1 MRRFFLTVLIF
12 AVVFVFCGCGGG
24 GYPEIKIDAA
34 KMANAIINGVD
45 FESNMQQINKDS
57 ISAFIDLP
65 GADPAYM
72 FMGAGEKADSFGVF
86 VFDSESDSKDGEKA
100 MRVLFKN
107 TGSAISI
114 SCESG
119 GETVPVGEAP
129 SDIVEARVFM
139 TDAAVLYVFVK

>member
-1 MRRFFLTVLIF
+1 MKELIFANKKGVGRMRRFFLTVLIF

-72 FMGAGEKADSFGVF
+72 FMGAGEKPTV
-86 VFDSESDSKDGEKA
+86 SESLSLILKVIPRME
-100 MRVLFKN
+100 RRRSRN
-107 TGSAISI
+107 I
-114 SCESG
+114 
-119 GETVPVGEAP
+119 
-129 SDIVEARVFM
+129 
-139 TDAAVLYVFVK
+139 